1 MSLRPVVLLLAVCV
15 STAASAQPSEDLRDI
30 MSARAYGMGGAYR
43 ALGLG
48 TEAVL
53 GNPAAMAL
61 WPAYRFEGT
70 GAWDTALKEGMLGI
84 SVIDGA
90 TSKLAMGVDYHW
102 VSLGRGGARTSA
114 HLSSLGVGF
123 PLTPG
128 ILIGGVARYL
138 RMSGTGRYA
147 NSVTVDTGVLMRLSQ
162 SFVAGVSGHNLI
174 NTDNV
179 ELSRYYTGH
188 IGIMSG
194 MLTLAGDVRAD
205 FETDDKTT
213 LTYAGGLEYL
223 MGMQV
228 PIRAGYSYDGFT
240 RTSRLS
246 TGLGFMTEQGGGLD
260 IAYRHELGGEKSR
273 MLALTIRLQVN

>member
-15 STAASAQPSEDLRDI
+15 STAAFAQPSEDLRDI

-61 WPAYRFEGT
+61 FPAYRFEGT

-138 RMSGTGRYA
+138 RMSGMGRYA

>member
-1 MSLRPVVLLLAVCV
+1 MSLRSVVLLWAVCV

-61 WPAYRFEGT
+61 FPAYRFEGT

-138 RMSGTGRYA
+138 RMSGMGRYA

>member
-273 MLALTIRLQVN
+273 MLALTLRLQVN